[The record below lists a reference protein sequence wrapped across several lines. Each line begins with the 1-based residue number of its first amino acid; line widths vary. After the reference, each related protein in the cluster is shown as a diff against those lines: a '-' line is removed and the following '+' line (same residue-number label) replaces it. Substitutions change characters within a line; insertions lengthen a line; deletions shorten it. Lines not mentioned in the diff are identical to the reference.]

1 MEKLFERL
9 NVIIESD
16 FLEEAYKKAINLN
29 EIPHWLTKEY
39 ILKLNEELDVFG
51 VYLEKILLAL
61 SKVKEDADL
70 LVFVKIL
77 YFLIE
82 LSPKREDVVK
92 NIKLP
97 LKTGEEDEVIGYNMA
112 AVFPV
117 AAHILK
123 LHDSFVKR
131 GIEEEYI
138 SATLKFL
145 ELGIKESSERMNCL
159 SYNEAYFTWD
169 IYYLYEELIRIE
181 RFEMQVVPHFYY
193 HVQVL
198 ENQSGER
205 VVLADNLMLHREGHV
220 LGTAGYMDED
230 GSYKADV
237 TQTEEYFEG
246 YKVDNE
252 THLFENKKTK
262 FSKKEWKVILK
273 DGDAVF
279 GIHIPANLP
288 LDDETCMF
296 SFKKAKE
303 VLPRCFP
310 EYDFKAFVTGTWL
323 LAPELKEF
331 LKPQSNILAFQKYF
345 TIFPSEYAYGK
356 AVFSFVY
363 QLNVFKDIALDY
375 NTLKEDTS
383 LMRNIKKHYLD
394 GKYVHEFNGFFTL

>member
-9 NVIIESD
+9 NVVIESD

-39 ILKLNEELDVFG
+39 ILKLNEELDVFE
-51 VYLEKILLAL
+51 VYLEKVLLAL
-61 SKVKEDADL
+61 GKVKENADL

-97 LKTGEEDEVIGYNMA
+97 LKTGEEDEVIGYNLA

-123 LHDSFVKR
+123 LRDSFVKR
-131 GIEEEYI
+131 GIEEKYI

-145 ELGIKESSERMNCL
+145 ELGIKESTERMNYL

-205 VVLADNLMLHREGHV
+205 VVLADNLVLHREGHV
-220 LGTAGYMDED
+220 LGTAGYMDEE
-230 GSYKADV
+230 GSYKAEV
-237 TQTEEYFEG
+237 TQTEECFEG

-252 THLFENKKTK
+252 THLFENKKTQ

-303 VLPRCFP
+303 VLSRCFP

-323 LAPELKEF
+323 LAPELKGF